1 MRVIAGTAGGIRLLT
16 PEGTGI
22 RPTSD
27 RARESIF
34 NSLHSR
40 SAIQES
46 EVLDLF
52 AGTGALGIEALSRGA
67 KKATFVDNS
76 PESLELVKE
85 NLKKSGLENKAQV
98 IKGSALKWLQK
109 SSESWDLVLLD
120 PPYDFE
126 NWSELLNILTEKKP
140 KTLVIESN
148 RKIDTGPNWHVDSI
162 RQYGSSVV
170 VIINPNK

>member
-85 NLKKSGLENKAQV
+85 NLKIYQKM
-98 IKGSALKWLQK
+98 IKGYVEQYKM
-109 SSESWDLVLLD
+109 
-120 PPYDFE
+120 
-126 NWSELLNILTEKKP
+126 LNIVMSSILLMMTHFLKK
-140 KTLVIESN
+140 I
-148 RKIDTGPNWHVDSI
+148 
-162 RQYGSSVV
+162 
-170 VIINPNK
+170 

>member
-1 MRVIAGTAGGIRLLT
+1 MRVIAGTARGIRLST
-16 PEGTGI
+16 PKGNDI

-27 RARESIF
+27 RTREAVF

-40 SAIQES
+40 SAIEDA

-76 PESLELVKE
+76 SESLDLVKE
-85 NLKKSGLENKAQV
+85 NLKKSGFISKAEIVKGESLE
-98 IKGSALKWLQK
+98 WLQK
-109 SSESWDLVLLD
+109 CSSSWDLVLLD
-120 PPYDFE
+120 PPYSFE
-126 NWSELLNILTEKKP
+126 NWPELLN
-140 KTLVIESN
+140 TLSQKQIGTVVIESN
-148 RKIDTGPNWHVDSI
+148 REIDPGVKWNVDSM

-170 VIINPNK
+170 EVINPEG